1 MVRIEWVG
9 HCVEMEWYEGGIWRK
24 RCCNSTHG
32 KESTASHSHLAVEI
46 CEKNWWIFP
55 SLPDEMAQ
63 RSATT
68 RSQQWVGDRSFGAKR
83 TSDERSKH
91 SFLTFSKNRNKK
103 KRELPHL
110 ILFPPF
116 SVAFPIGINILLCAS
131 STSSEIHLISIPPSQ
146 FFFHRFLSCIE
157 DGQQKPATS
166 RWAIVCTNRI
176 GRTKCPSTTR
186 LLLLLLLAFSGWNM
200 FIRPIWWFMTT

>member
-1 MVRIEWVG
+1 
-9 HCVEMEWYEGGIWRK
+9 
-24 RCCNSTHG
+24 
-32 KESTASHSHLAVEI
+32 
-46 CEKNWWIFP
+46 
-55 SLPDEMAQ
+55 MAQ

-146 FFFHRFLSCIE
+146 FFFPSLSLLYR
-157 DGQQKPATS
+157 GRPAATS
-166 RWAIVCTNRI
+166 NLPVSNCVYESNRPYQVSI
-176 GRTKCPSTTR
+176 YHTAAAAAAAG
-186 LLLLLLLAFSGWNM
+186 LLWM
-200 FIRPIWWFMTT
+200 KYVY